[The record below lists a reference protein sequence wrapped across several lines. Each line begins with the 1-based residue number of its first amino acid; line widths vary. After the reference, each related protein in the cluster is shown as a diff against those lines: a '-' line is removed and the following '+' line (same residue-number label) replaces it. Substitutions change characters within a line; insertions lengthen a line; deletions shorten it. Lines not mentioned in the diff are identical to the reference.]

1 MTHPLAIDCPALTD
15 RINAVMERRAA
26 AGCIARDGA
35 SFAHPDAATLH
46 NDWLA
51 WEANGKPEAERADLV
66 ARRRDLKARGIGYFL
81 D

>member
-1 MTHPLAIDCPALTD
+1 MTHQLAIDCPALAD

-35 SFAHPDAATLH
+35 SFAHPDAAALH
-46 NDWLA
+46 DDWLE
-51 WEANGKPEAERADLV
+51 WEAAGKPEQGRAALAD
-66 ARRRDLKARGIGYFL
+66 RRKGLKARGIAYFL